1 MTIHSN
7 DEHSR
12 TDINDPRRARSP
24 AAWVVGLTFLIA
36 LLGVLALYSGEDG
49 KPKSGDNPPNVVSES
64 RGSK

>member
-7 DEHSR
+7 DDRPR
-12 TDINDPRRARSP
+12 TDIADPQRTRSP
-24 AAWVVGLTFLIA
+24 AAWVVGLTFFIV
-36 LLGVLALYSGEDG
+36 LLGVLALYSGQDN

>member
-7 DEHSR
+7 DHPVQTAGDRRR
-12 TDINDPRRARSP
+12 TRSP
-24 AAWVVGLTFLIA
+24 AAWIVGFTFLIA
-36 LLGVLALYSGEDG
+36 LFGILAFYSGEDG